1 MSEALATGFAFV
13 QDEADYLQLLTT
25 HAQQLRS
32 EGAMAVVVLSELG
45 LHKNWRIARDLPPGV
60 VDVILSAHTH
70 ERTFSPVIADNGVW
84 VAEAGDDAYVGR
96 LDLDIVDGA
105 LVGRQWSILPVDH
118 NLIPKA
124 SIAARIAELRAPF
137 LTPPVNLTEPLSGQT
152 LTRPISDIVGFVQ
165 EEWSRTNALDNQFN
179 RVFAE
184 LLRQRTGSD
193 LAMTKGFRFG
203 ATIPPAGAPID
214 GGDTS
219 TGAIT
224 IEDVYQFFPAIFT
237 FATGDGSGA
246 LVRSIIETGLTGTFS
261 GSAFLHEGG
270 WTDGWAGLHATV
282 DLARADGDRVLA
294 LSRADGQTPL
304 LDTDIYRVAGCVRP
318 DDVSGTLCA
327 YTGFSATTPFV
338 NPATQ
343 SPWTNVD
350 LLVDALST
358 NEMPALV
365 DGIVT
370 DSNATPL
377 WPVGE
382 YFQPLEILPD
392 RLFSDDFALLSG

>member
-1 MSEALATGFAFV
+1 MSVGFIGLTSDIVPRMSETLATGFAFV

-60 VDVILSAHTH
+60 LDV
-70 ERTFSPVIADNGVW
+70 V
-84 VAEAGDDAYVGR
+84 
-96 LDLDIVDGA
+96 
-105 LVGRQWSILPVDH
+105 
-118 NLIPKA
+118 
-124 SIAARIAELRAPF
+124 
-137 LTPPVNLTEPLSGQT
+137 PPVNLTEPLSGQT
-152 LTRPISDIVGFVQ
+152 RNRPISDIVGFVQ

-184 LLRQRTGSD
+184 MLRQRTGSD
-193 LAMTKGFRFG
+193 LAMSKGFRFG
-203 ATIPPAGAPID
+203 ATIPAAGAPID

-261 GSAFLHEGG
+261 GGAFQHEGG
-270 WTDGWAGLHATV
+270 WT
-282 DLARADGDRVLA
+282 
-294 LSRADGQTPL
+294 
-304 LDTDIYRVAGCVRP
+304 
-318 DDVSGTLCA
+318 VSGTLCA

-358 NEMPALV
+358 NEMSALV
-365 DGIVT
+365 DGIMT
-370 DSNATPL
+370 DTNATPL
-377 WPVGE
+377 RPVGE
-382 YFQPLEILPD
+382 YFQPLEILSD
-392 RLFSDDFALLSG
+392 RLFSDDFE